1 MPRPALHERFVP
13 GIVKKGK
20 TNCVCSGAHCAA
32 VGGFAALRMRRA
44 PLRVVSALY
53 WAIQPREGAGA
64 PRASLMCHCEEAN
77 GRRGNLGKAVT
88 FSPGVPCD
96 PTGFCEKYV
105 TAGNYSLAPSGM
117 GVPFGP
123 EPSIFLAEWLATS
136 EAEQNIVVNL
146 FLFPG
151 VRKRYISLTSS
162 LVCRLRSQRQRG
174 NFRSMGRNFDLVY
187 TYLKRPMANLFVN
200 SPRRALRLFP

>member
-1 MPRPALHERFVP
+1 MKPAPARSTLILIQIYRITKGSGFQALFHRFYGERPLFSDRVDFSRGIWYNGKKSGRPRGAVGEGTAGPAVNRRLVQGIVKMATALVGAGHEQFVP

-53 WAIQPREGAGA
+53 RAIQPREGAGA

-96 PTGFCEKYV
+96 PTGFCEI
-105 TAGNYSLAPSGM
+105 P
-117 GVPFGP
+117 
-123 EPSIFLAEWLATS
+123 TS
-136 EAEQNIVVNL
+136 
-146 FLFPG
+146 
-151 VRKRYISLTSS
+151 
-162 LVCRLRSQRQRG
+162 LRS
-174 NFRSMGRNFDLVY
+174 SE
-187 TYLKRPMANLFVN
+187 
-200 SPRRALRLFP
+200 